1 MWNATRHKI
10 NQHQGLAEI
19 VPLGESLLRQRK
31 HLNFLSPRL
40 SSSRDEQLT
49 ISGSN
54 TITEDGDPR
63 ENLLDNTLSKLA
75 PKVEELDQ
83 LLSRDYSADLIQKL
97 EGSLLIKALAS
108 PNPVKKFDETI
119 SSIRR
124 GVRSGKMIKQA
135 ALYLGVSPMHAEKML
150 RHLLS
155 SSHRLRTDRFVMKD
169 VFHQIYFSD
178 GVYAFQSASY
188 YYANRATFVG

>member
-83 LLSRDYSADLIQKL
+83 LLSRDYSADVIQKIG
-97 EGSLLIKALAS
+97 GSTIMKALSS
-108 PNPVKKFDETI
+108 PDPVKNFNDTV
-119 SSIRR
+119 SGIRR
-124 GVRSGKMIKQA
+124 GVRSGRMIKRI
-135 ALYLGVSPMHAEKML
+135 ALYLGVSPMHAEIIL
-150 RHLLS
+150 RCLPSMSRGPELTGS
-155 SSHRLRTDRFVMKD
+155 
-169 VFHQIYFSD
+169 
-178 GVYAFQSASY
+178 
-188 YYANRATFVG
+188 